1 MCGIG
6 GIIDRSTA
14 GAATVRSRCER
25 MATAMVHRGPDDFG
39 SYYDVDQGVG
49 LVHRRLSIIDLSE
62 AGHQPMVTADG
73 RYTIVFNGEIYN
85 YGKLREDLQ
94 GQGEVLSGTPIPR
107 YCFVGISEKELR
119 ASIALKGCM
128 HLRFGIMFP
137 NLLRSREVHSE
148 SSRCIIGNKGTV
160 SRLHL
165 RFGRC
170 WKRI

>member
-62 AGHQPMVTADG
+62 AGHQPMATADG

-85 YGKLREDLQ
+85 YGKLRDDLQ
-94 GQGEVLSGTPIPR
+94 GQGET
-107 YCFVGISEKELR
+107 FVGHSDTEVLLR
-119 ASIALKGCM
+119 WYQREGIACLDRIEGMYAFAVWDHVSKSLTIARGP
-128 HLRFGIMFP
+128 FGIKP
-137 NLLRSREVHSE
+137 LY
-148 SSRCIIGNKGTV
+148 
-160 SRLHL
+160 
-165 RFGRC
+165 
-170 WKRI
+170 